1 MAELGYYVHHHG
13 AGHGA
18 RAVAIA
24 SALQVPVT
32 LFGSRRPDGVLP
44 ANVQWVQLPMD
55 YAEGVSSPAI
65 ESLHYAPLGVRGL
78 NQRMAILAQWFEQHW
93 PCLLV
98 VDVSV
103 EVALLARLCSV
114 PTVYLRQHGTRD
126 DAAHRL
132 AYETAQGLLA
142 PYPQAM
148 ATPGDPWAAKTYHS
162 GWLSRYNGRPAGEAA
177 GGTVLLISGHGGSGL
192 SAEYAQAVALQ
203 CPDWQVRVAGPT
215 PAASGGANLHW
226 LGVLADP
233 ADEMQRAEV
242 VVGSASD
249 SLVSEAAALGCR
261 YVAVGEQRPF
271 AEQRDQARRLSA
283 CNAALGL
290 EEGWPAAE
298 RWPALLARARTLNGR
313 TWRQWADPEAARR
326 AARWLE
332 TQLARLQPLS

>member
-18 RAVAIA
+18 RALAIA
-24 SALQVPVT
+24 RALQVPVT
-32 LFGSRRPDGVLP
+32 LFGSRRPGGVLP
-44 ANVQWVQLPMD
+44 TNVQWVELPMD
-55 YAEGVSSPAI
+55 YAEGVSSPAL
-65 ESLHYAPLGVRGL
+65 SGLHYAPLGVRGL
-78 NQRMAILAQWFEQHW
+78 NQRMAILTQWFEQHW

-114 PTVYLRQHGTRD
+114 PTVYLRQHGERND
-126 DAAHRL
+126 GAHQL
-132 AYETAQGLLA
+132 AYEAAQGLLA

-148 ATPGDPWAAKTYHS
+148 AAADDPWAGKTFHS
-162 GWLSRYNGRPAGEAA
+162 GWLSRYNGRSAGQAER
-177 GGTVLLISGHGGSGL
+177 GSLLLISGHGGSGL
-192 SAEYAQAVALQ
+192 SAEYAQAVARQ
-203 CPDWQVRVAGPT
+203 CPEWQVRIAGPT
-215 PAASGGANLHW
+215 PAAEGPANLHW

-233 ADEMQRAEV
+233 AAEMQRAEV

-261 YVAVGEQRPF
+261 YVAIGEQRPF
-271 AEQRDQARRLSA
+271 VEQSDQARRLSA
-283 CNAALGL
+283 CGVALGL

-298 RWPALLARARTLNGR
+298 RWPALLDQARTLDGR
-313 TWRQWADPEAARR
+313 AWQQWADPDAAHH

-332 TQLARLQPLS
+332 NELARFQPPS